1 MTRRLY
7 HPDREQI
14 ALPAVLDALS
24 DPTRL
29 AVALHLAE
37 VKESA
42 CGDYT
47 GWASKTNL
55 SYHLGKL
62 REAGVTRSRIEGTY
76 RLVSLRWDDL
86 NARFPGLLKQIL
98 DTARRDPLI
107 SDMLKLLDH
116 DVAKGPKSSGPK
128 KTAAAK
134 PAVKRKTTKKRAA

>member
-98 DTARRDPLI
+98 DTAKRDPLI
-107 SDMLKLLDH
+107 SDMLALLDH
-116 DVAKGPKSSGPK
+116 DVSKGPKK
-128 KTAAAK
+128 AATAK
-134 PAVKRKTTKKRAA
+134 PTAKRKTAKKRAA

>member
-107 SDMLKLLDH
+107 SDMLALLDH
-116 DVAKGPKSSGPK
+116 DVARGPKTAGPK
-128 KTAAAK
+128 KTAAK
-134 PAVKRKTTKKRAA
+134 AVAKRKTAKKHAA